1 MEGAAYFLPF
11 LGATLGFRLLRR
23 RSIPANKEPNNREEK
38 SKTAPPINTRRYLGA
53 FVSGQW
59 TTSSSNTRTMNVLDP
74 CTGQTI
80 GEISCCSED
89 EAQAAL
95 KAAAAAR
102 KGWAAMSLARREQLI
117 LAFRDKLLEHKD
129 ELVELD
135 ILETGKVRK
144 Y

>member
-1 MEGAAYFLPF
+1 MEGAIYFLPF

-23 RSIPANKEPNNREEK
+23 RSILPNKRSNKNTENCGEK
-38 SKTAPPINTRRYLGA
+38 SKSSPPINTHRYLGA

-59 TTSSSNTRTMNVLDP
+59 ATGSSNTRTMDVLDP

-80 GEISCCSED
+80 GEISCCSKD

-102 KGWAAMSLARREQLI
+102 KGWAAMPL
-117 LAFRDKLLEHKD
+117 
-129 ELVELD
+129 
-135 ILETGKVRK
+135 
-144 Y
+144 

>member
-1 MEGAAYFLPF
+1 MEGAVYFLPF

-23 RSIPANKEPNNREEK
+23 RSISPNKGPNNREEK
-38 SKTAPPINTRRYLGA
+38 SKPSPSIDTRRYLGA
-53 FVSGQW
+53 FVNGQW
-59 TTSSSNTRTMNVLDP
+59 STRSSNIRTMNVLDP
-74 CTGQTI
+74 STGQTI
-80 GEISCCSED
+80 CEISCCSED

-95 KAAAAAR
+95 KAAATAR

-135 ILETGKVRK
+135 ILETGKVGK
-144 Y
+144 C